1 MWLTCNQDTCN
12 QVRATKIAEIE
23 SLMSDSA
30 PVVLRSPSNPV
41 VKHLV
46 RMRNNRARR
55 KAGAVIVDGWR
66 ETSQSL
72 AARMTLRGLYYC
84 QPEPSEEANPDTD
97 WRQRV
102 LCNSD
107 AITKSTW
114 VTPSILDKIGYGDS
128 SRGVVAEFERPDTS
142 LTRFGR
148 AIFKDESLPPVSQS
162 ASSKPLILVLDRIE
176 KPGNIGAIFR
186 TADAAGVDG
195 VLICDG
201 GDSYHPNAI
210 RSSSGGVFHV
220 PWAEASLEEAVM
232 FLQSSNARVLAARV
246 EASKSCWVT
255 DYSGCVAI
263 VMGNEAD
270 GLQSRW
276 STFGGKQ
283 TEGIHIPMAGQ
294 VDSLNVSVAAAV
306 LVFAARQA
314 RTVDA

>member
-1 MWLTCNQDTCN
+1 
-12 QVRATKIAEIE
+12 
-23 SLMSDSA
+23 MSDSD

-55 KAGAVIVDGWR
+55 KAGSVIVDGWR
-66 ETSQSL
+66 ETSQAL
-72 AARMTLRGLYYC
+72 AARMTLLGMYYC
-84 QPEPSEEANPDTD
+84 QLELSEEANPENA
-97 WRQRV
+97 WRDQV
-102 LCNSD
+102 LGD
-107 AITKSTW
+107 PDVIAKSTW
-114 VTPSILDKIGYGDS
+114 VTSNILDKIGYGES

-142 LTRFGR
+142 LTRFGL
-148 AIFKDESLPPVSQS
+148 AISQVASLQQV
-162 ASSKPLILVLDRIE
+162 SSKPLILVLDRIE

-201 GDSYHPNAI
+201 GDSLHPNAI

-220 PWAEASLEEAVM
+220 PWAEASLEDAST
-232 FLQSSNARVLAARV
+232 FLQSINARILAARV
-246 EASKSCWVT
+246 EASESCWVT
-255 DYSGCVAI
+255 DYSGCVAL

-276 STFGGKQ
+276 SSVGGKL

-306 LVFAARQA
+306 LAFAARQA
-314 RTVDA
+314 RNADG